1 MQRVLSHVR
10 RAVDDYNM
18 IKTGD
23 RIAVGVSG
31 GKDSVTLALA
41 LNNLKIFYPEKFE
54 IVPIMLDMG
63 FKNGDFSELS
73 AFFEK
78 NGMDLQII
86 KTNIAEI
93 LFDIRKES
101 NPCSLCSKLRRGALN
116 DAAKEAGCN
125 KVALGHNNDDA
136 VETYM
141 LCLFYEGRAHS
152 FSPVTYLDRKD
163 VTVIR
168 PLVYMPEK
176 DIRSFVKKN
185 EIPIVKNPC
194 PADGYT
200 KRQDIKEL
208 LASLSK
214 ENHGLRERIFTAMV
228 NSLEPW
234 KR

>member
-10 RAVDDYNM
+10 RAVYDYAM

-63 FKNGDFSELS
+63 FENGDFSELS
-73 AFFEK
+73 SFFEK
-78 NGMDLQII
+78 NGMNLQII

-116 DAAKEAGCN
+116 DAAKDAGCN

-163 VTVIR
+163 ITVIR

-185 EIPIVKNPC
+185 NIPIVKNPC

-200 KRQDIKEL
+200 KRQEIKDL
-208 LASLSK
+208 LISLSK
-214 ENHGLRERIFTAMV
+214 ENHGLRERIFTAMI